1 MNTNITVMNVIQ
13 GDVALGTTGAVW
25 ETTIKSMLEQF
36 IGEQIDL
43 SELFSDE
50 GAVPAGQYGVQS
62 VNVEGELDQ
71 FDPLN
76 SHTLSRGT
84 TDFSSIRMTTADY
97 GKEYEI
103 NMRAIERMVS
113 NLGSQVVEKVMR
125 HISDRTIFRKNGL
138 ILDAIDSGIIPA
150 NATTEAFGMNMFY
163 NFAEKVEANQ
173 VTSGNYMLLCSVK
186 TRQRLN
192 DLDLFQNVD
201 TNGGNQREPAV
212 LGTVGSSELGFGI
225 DIVNCGVTLRQ
236 KFNNNNTI
244 LFVRREDIGYITEKG
259 SEGLRVFT
267 NYVGMNPKNE
277 AIEITPKLSFGAG
290 INPDGIA
297 ANMAA
302 LKNRNIFKVTLT

>member
-1 MNTNITVMNVIQ
+1 MNTSITLMNVIQ
-13 GDVALGTTGAVW
+13 GDIGFGTTGAVW
-25 ETTIKSMLEQF
+25 NTTISTMLEQF

-62 VNVEGELDQ
+62 INVTGDLDE

-97 GKEYEI
+97 GKEYVV
-103 NMRAIERMVS
+103 NKRAIERMVS
-113 NLGSQVVEKVMR
+113 NLGSQVIEKIMR
-125 HISDRTIFRKNGL
+125 HIAHRTIFRKNNL
-138 ILDAIDSGIIPA
+138 ILDAIDSGILSA

-163 NFAEKVEANQ
+163 NFAERVEANEIP
-173 VTSGNYMLLCSVK
+173 SGNYMLLCSVK

-192 DLDLFQNVD
+192 DLDLFQNID
-201 TNGGNQREPAV
+201 TNGGNQRDPAV

-236 KFNNNNTI
+236 KFNNSNTI
-244 LFVRREDIGYITEKG
+244 LFVRREDIGYITEQG
-259 SEGLRVFT
+259 AEGLRVWT
-267 NYVGMNPKNE
+267 NYVDMNPKHE
-277 AIEITPKLSFGAG
+277 ALEVTPKLSFGAG
-290 INPDGIA
+290 INADGIA